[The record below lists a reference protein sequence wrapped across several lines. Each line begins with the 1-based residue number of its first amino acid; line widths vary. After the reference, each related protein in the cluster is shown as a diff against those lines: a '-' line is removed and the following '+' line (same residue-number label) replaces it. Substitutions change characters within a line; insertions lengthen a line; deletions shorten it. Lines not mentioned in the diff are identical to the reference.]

1 MTLRVYYEDTD
12 AGGIVYHSNYLNFC
26 ERARS
31 EYFFQAGESPVLEGG
46 EFVVVSLEA
55 KFKASARLGDLLD
68 VKTQVLSLKSSS
80 LILHQSVRKDNVIL
94 FDMQI
99 KLAYVK
105 EGKVGR
111 MRSETKDYIQKLFR
125 QHVLKFEE

>member
-1 MTLRVYYEDTD
+1 MKIRVYYEDTD

-31 EYFFQAGESPVLEGG
+31 EYFFQAGSTPVLDGG
-46 EFVVVSLEA
+46 EFVVASLAA

-68 VKTQVLSLKSSS
+68 IKTEILTLKSSS
-80 LILHQSVRKDNVIL
+80 LVLHQSVYKDNVIL
-94 FDMQI
+94 FDMEI

-105 EGKVGR
+105 TGKIDR
-111 MRSETKDYIQKLFR
+111 MGSAAQAYVQKVFL
-125 QHVLKFEE
+125 ENT